1 MTRISRNCSKLIVF
15 FIKKLISLIVRRRT
29 KRGSTV
35 GMIQYFFSIKKLNR
49 YSNQVSESNYKF
61 SLQNVRIINAVLLH
75 SLVMISLYSTHFIFC
90 KRKLGKTKTKTFPS
104 NFPRKNACFPMFQPP
119 FPLRFSLILSQVH
132 NLVAIFTGCFSNL

>member
-1 MTRISRNCSKLIVF
+1 MYHVFKSYFPYHRLASRSWTELFQSC

-90 KRKLGKTKTKTFPS
+90 KRKLGKTKTNTFPS
-104 NFPRKNACFPMFQPP
+104 NFPRKNACFPMF
-119 FPLRFSLILSQVH
+119 
-132 NLVAIFTGCFSNL
+132 